1 MEHSFFYLGMA
12 FILLHELDAIR
23 CHEWRIFPGLA
34 GMKEE
39 LARPIFIWVHLPL
52 FYFLLLGLS
61 LENELAVY
69 RFVKGLNIFFIVH
82 TGLHILF
89 LRHPNNEFKDWMSW
103 SFILGAGSCGILDL
117 IFK

>member
-1 MEHSFFYLGMA
+1 MA

-61 LENELAVY
+61 LENELAVC
-69 RFVKGLNIFFIVH
+69 RFVKGMDIFFIVH
-82 TGLHILF
+82 IVLHF
-89 LRHPNNEFKDWMSW
+89 LYLWHPNNEFKDWMSW